1 MNKIPSVIEN
11 SLLLSRLPKAV
22 KDSIKSLSFYQS
34 KQWLYKNP
42 KGFVAWTDLLAEIIY
57 EGTLGYKQSLD
68 RFDVISAL
76 VCKQAMLEDSPLR
89 CLGLELAQAFLVT
102 KLCEIDSRCIAFDHF
117 IISLPNGVLKDDLGA
132 NVFAVIVSTWSAL
145 VQNAAKRG
153 LDLQFPF
160 DDSGGGGFVLV
171 GLSGA
176 GSHLVDCISF
186 KSVGEPPT
194 HIDVDNSLQ
203 PFVNEV
209 DMCDAIVRLRRI
221 AINSL
226 LSMAF
231 KPELVT
237 SEKVPPV
244 TVAKG
249 FGGVTSVQRPR
260 VTTWIGKNFSRS
272 VRIREKS
279 DELEGAPKAP
289 HWRSG
294 HWHTVRH
301 GPNREQARLV
311 WFQPVYVNAL
321 VASTDA

>member
-1 MNKIPSVIEN
+1 MNNRPSVISN
-11 SLLLSRLPKAV
+11 SLPLSRLPKAV
-22 KDSIKSLSFYQS
+22 VDSIKSLPYYQS

-42 KGFVAWTDLLAEIIY
+42 KGFIAWADLLAEIIF

-76 VCKQAMLEDSPLR
+76 VCKQAVIEDSPLR
-89 CLGLELAQAFLVT
+89 CLGIELAQAFMVT
-102 KLCEIDSRCIAFDHF
+102 KICEIDSRCIAFDHF
-117 IISLPNGVLKDDLGA
+117 IISLPNGVLKDDLGQ
-132 NVFAVIVSTWSAL
+132 NVFAIVVSTWSAI
-145 VQNAAKRG
+145 VQSAAKKG

-160 DDSGGGGFVLV
+160 DDSGGGFVLV

-186 KSVGEPPT
+186 KNVGEPPT
-194 HIDVDNSLQ
+194 YIDVDDTLQ
-203 PFVNEV
+203 PFVNDV
-209 DMCDAIVRLRRI
+209 DVCDAVVRLRRI

-231 KPELVT
+231 KPELLT
-237 SEKVPPV
+237 SEKAPPV
-244 TVAKG
+244 SVTKG
-249 FGGVTSVQRPR
+249 FGGVTSVRHPR
-260 VTTWIGKNFSRS
+260 ATTWIGKNFSRS
-272 VRIREKS
+272 VRLREKS
-279 DELEGAPKAP
+279 DELEGVPKAP

-301 GPNREQARLV
+301 GPNREQTRLM

-321 VASTDA
+321 VTSIDT